1 MPNMMMSQVN
11 HAIIVLEKI
20 TIEDM
25 TMLKDIDTNRK
36 YLTTPQAAERSGL
49 SKVYLAQLLR
59 KGTLEG
65 FQVGRDWCVYTD
77 SLEKF
82 LATPRKSG
90 PKGPIKKSAQKQ
102 QDETLTNENNV

>member
-1 MPNMMMSQVN
+1 
-11 HAIIVLEKI
+11 
-20 TIEDM
+20 
-25 TMLKDIDTNRK
+25 MLKDIDTNRK

-59 KGTLEG
+59 KGTL
-65 FQVGRDWCVYTD
+65 D
-77 SLEKF
+77 
-82 LATPRKSG
+82 KSG